1 MIIFKN
7 HQLKIYILNFW
18 IIWFIYLISISQIS
32 SKHLQKIILSKNKS
46 YITNNII
53 SNLLNNTN
61 DEKKIKK
68 KNK

>member
-18 IIWFIYLISISQIS
+18 IIWFTYLISISQIS
-32 SKHLQKIILSKNKS
+32 SKHLQKTILSK
-46 YITNNII
+46 NII

>member
-32 SKHLQKIILSKNKS
+32 SKHLQKTILSK
-46 YITNNII
+46 NII

>member
-7 HQLKIYILNFW
+7 HQLKIYFLNFW
-18 IIWFIYLISISQIS
+18 IICFIYLISISQIS
-32 SKHLQKIILSKNKS
+32 SKNLQKTILSK
-46 YITNNII
+46 NII